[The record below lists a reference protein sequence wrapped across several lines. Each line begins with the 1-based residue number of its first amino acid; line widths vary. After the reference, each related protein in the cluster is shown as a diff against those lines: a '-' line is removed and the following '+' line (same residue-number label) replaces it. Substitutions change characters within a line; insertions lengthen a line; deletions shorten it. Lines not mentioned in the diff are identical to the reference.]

1 VSFYAGC
8 ARTPYDP
15 GSHDETYRLGCS
27 MSQLTPFAFQQP
39 TIQAHGTPP
48 PADEQHDVVRFLAAL
63 LRRKWLF
70 IGIVVFFVVLVGVLT
85 YITPKSYTTTVRLM
99 AGTASDSA
107 PSNGDTALP
116 ILNAL
121 MLQSGLQ
128 TAETFAELIQQHN
141 IAASVA
147 KNLNLNVSPETL
159 LTHVSVKP
167 VSNTAILNVD
177 VSWKNPIDSA
187 RIANE
192 FANVFTTTERG
203 YVQSQAT
210 AALGFLS
217 AELPGAKERMQEAAA
232 KLADFQAASGFVD
245 ANDHTQQIVARDS
258 AIEDKIQTLTLDRSE
273 AQAMLNNV
281 PNPVRS
287 DLESQLATVNSQLAI
302 ARERYTDKFPAVQ
315 TLIAQ
320 RDSLLA
326 QIAAQPEHV
335 QSGNVVAPNANYVQI
350 AQQAEGYKA
359 RIDADT
365 ADLAQLQALHESL
378 ATTINQLPRES
389 MQLALL
395 QQRAKLASDVYQ
407 ALQQKYTDAMI
418 ARTTAISDVSV
429 IQPATA
435 DEAGVRPNM
444 KLNLM
449 IAPLIGLL
457 VASIVVFVLDYLEQ
471 RTLRNA
477 SDVSAAIG
485 LPVIATIPSFASGN
499 RRALPWLQ
507 SMTVEAFLRL
517 CVTLRLSAKGR
528 LQTLLITSPSVG
540 DGKSTIA
547 YNLARAMSNIQW
559 PILLIDGDM
568 RRSVLHE
575 HAACDNDCGLS
586 EILQGEKTLSDA
598 VHRVSP
604 ALDLLTAG
612 KSVANPIALLQ
623 SHRFDELITEA
634 NQRYTMVIIDSPAL
648 ACVADGFAISARV
661 DGTALVVAANT
672 TNEHEAKEIVSQF
685 AALGI
690 RNLVGVVLNKD
701 RQRIDAYNDY
711 FADARSA
718 LTNG

>member
-1 VSFYAGC
+1 
-8 ARTPYDP
+8 
-15 GSHDETYRLGCS
+15 
-27 MSQLTPFAFQQP
+27 MSQLTPLIFQQP
-39 TIQAHGTPP
+39 AIHSPITPP
-48 PADEQHDVVRFLAAL
+48 TQEQHEIARFWAAL

-70 IGIVVFFVVLVGVLT
+70 VAIMILFTALVAGIT

-99 AGTASDSA
+99 AGNTGESS

-121 MLQSGLQ
+121 ILQSGIQ
-128 TAETFAELIQQHN
+128 SAETFAELVQQEN
-141 IAASVA
+141 IAANVA
-147 KNLNLNVSPETL
+147 KNLDLDVTPPTL
-159 LTHVSVKP
+159 LSSVSVKP
-167 VSNTAILNVD
+167 VVNTAILDVN
-177 VSWKNPIDSA
+177 VSWKNPVDSA

-192 FANVFTTTERG
+192 FATVFTNTERG
-203 YVQSQAT
+203 YVQAQAT

-217 AELPGAKERMQEAAA
+217 AELPGAKQRMQEAAA

-245 ANDHTQQIVARDS
+245 ATNHTQDIVSRDS
-258 AIEDKIQTLTLDRSE
+258 AIQEKIQTLTLDRSE

-287 DLESQLATVNSQLAI
+287 DLESQLATVNSQLGI

-315 TLIAQ
+315 ALVAQ
-320 RDSLLA
+320 RNALVA

-335 QSGNVVAPNANYVQI
+335 QSDNVVAPNASYVQL

-365 ADLAQLQALHESL
+365 ADLAQLQADHQSL
-378 ATTINQLPRES
+378 AETIRQLPRQS

-435 DEAGVRPNM
+435 DSATVRPNM
-444 KLNLM
+444 KLNLA
-449 IAPLIGLL
+449 IAPFVGLL
-457 VASIVVFVLDYLEQ
+457 LASIVVFILDYLEQ
-471 RTLRNA
+471 RKLRDAN
-477 SDVSAAIG
+477 DVSAAIG
-485 LPVIATIPSFASGN
+485 LPVIATIPSFTSGN

-517 CVTLRLSAKGR
+517 CVSLRLSAKER

-540 DGKSTIA
+540 DGKSTVA

-559 PILLIDGDM
+559 PILLIDGDL
-568 RRSVLHE
+568 RRSVLHD
-575 HAACDNDCGLS
+575 HAACENDYGLS
-586 EILQGEKTLSDA
+586 EILQGEKTLADA

-604 ALDLLTAG
+604 AFDLLTAG
-612 KSVANPIALLQ
+612 KGVPNPIALLQ
-623 SHRFDELITEA
+623 SHRFDELIAEA
-634 NQRYTMVIIDSPAL
+634 SQRYTMVIIDSPAL
-648 ACVADGFAISARV
+648 SCVADGFAISARV
-661 DGTALVVAANT
+661 DATALVIAANT

-690 RNLVGVVLNKD
+690 KNLVGVVLNKD
-701 RQRIDAYNDY
+701 RHRIDAYNDY